1 LYEGKFIMALATTSS
16 IWRSTG
22 GDQTRTAFAGS
33 MHMAA
38 PFYIANVAAA
48 GNVVVSSATGAPALI
63 LPANA
68 VVTDVIITNALGG
81 NATANIGFT
90 PLIGVGPGQT
100 TTLGSNVPAGL
111 ASAANVSARA
121 TISVGST
128 GQGTSLGNVCN
139 ATNLVVVTTAAG
151 GANAGAVTG
160 IIQYFVVDGVYGEEI
175 V

>member
-1 LYEGKFIMALATTSS
+1 MALSTTSS

-38 PFYIANVAAA
+38 QFYIANVAAA
-48 GNVVVSSATGAPALI
+48 GNVVVSSASGAPALI

-68 VVTDVIITNALGG
+68 VVTDVIITNAVGG

-90 PLIGVGPGQT
+90 PIKTYGPGQAV
-100 TTLGSNVPAGL
+100 TLGTNVPAGL
-111 ASAANVSARA
+111 VSAGNVSARA

-128 GQGTSLGNVCN
+128 GQGTALGNACN
-139 ATNLVVVTTAAG
+139 ATNLVLVTTAAG
-151 GANAGAVTG
+151 GANAGAVSG
-160 IIQYFVVDGVYGEEI
+160 IIQYFVVDGIYGQQN

>member
-1 LYEGKFIMALATTSS
+1 LYEGQFIMALATTSS

-48 GNVVVSSATGAPALI
+48 GNVVVSSATSAPALI

-68 VVTDVIITNALGG
+68 VVTDVIITNAVGG
-81 NATANIGFT
+81 NSTANIGFT

-100 TTLGSNVPAGL
+100 TTLGTNVPAGL
-111 ASAANVSARA
+111 VSAANVSARV
-121 TISVGST
+121 TISPGIT
-128 GQGTSLGNVCN
+128 GQGTSLGNVC
-139 ATNLVVVTTAAG
+139 
-151 GANAGAVTG
+151 
-160 IIQYFVVDGVYGEEI
+160 
-175 V
+175 

>member
-1 LYEGKFIMALATTSS
+1 MALATTSS

-38 PFYIANVAAA
+38 PFYIASVAAA
-48 GNVVVSSATGAPALI
+48 GNVVVSSATGAPNLI

-90 PLIGVGPGQT
+90 PIVGVGPGQT
-100 TTLGSNVPAGL
+100 STYGTNVPAGL
-111 ASAANVSARA
+111 VSGANVSARV
-121 TISVGST
+121 TISPGST

-139 ATNLVVVTTAAG
+139 ATNLVLVTNAAG
-151 GANAGAVTG
+151 LANGGAVTG

>member
-1 LYEGKFIMALATTSS
+1 MALATTSS

-22 GDQTRTAFAGS
+22 GDSTRTAFAGT

-68 VVTDVIITNALGG
+68 VVTDVIITNAVGG
-81 NATANIGFT
+81 NSTANIGFT

-111 ASAANVSARA
+111 VSAANVSARV
-121 TISVGST
+121 TISPGIT

-160 IIQYFVVDGVYGEEI
+160 IIQYFVVDGVFGEEI

>member
-1 LYEGKFIMALATTSS
+1 MALATTSS

-22 GDQTRTAFAGS
+22 GDSTRTAFAGT
-33 MHMAA
+33 MRMAA
-38 PFYIANVAAA
+38 PFYIANVTAA
-48 GNVVVSSATGAPALI
+48 GNVVVSSVSGAPNLI

-90 PLIGVGPGQT
+90 PIVGVGPGQT
-100 TTLGSNVPAGL
+100 STYGTNVPAGL
-111 ASAANVSARA
+111 VSGANVSARV
-121 TISVGST
+121 TISPGST

-139 ATNLVVVTTAAG
+139 ATNLVLVTTAAG
-151 GANAGAVTG
+151 LANGGAVTG

>member
-1 LYEGKFIMALATTSS
+1 MALATTSA

-22 GDQTRTAFAGS
+22 GDSTRTAFAGS

-48 GNVVVSSATGAPALI
+48 GNVVVSSVSGAPAVI

>member
-1 LYEGKFIMALATTSS
+1 MTLATTSA

-38 PFYIANVAAA
+38 PFYIANTSASS
-48 GNVVVSSATGAPALI
+48 NVVVSSASGAPALI

-68 VVTDVIITNALGG
+68 VVTDVIITNGSTGA
-81 NATANIGFT
+81 NSTANIGFT

-100 TTLGSNVPAGL
+100 TTLGTNVPAGL
-111 ASAANVSARA
+111 VNNANVVSRV

-128 GQGTSLGNVCN
+128 GQGTALGNACN
-139 ATNLVVVTTAAG
+139 ATNLVVVTNAIGT
-151 GANAGAVTG
+151 AGAVGGPVSG
-160 IIQYFVVDGVYGEEI
+160 IIQYFVVDGIYGEEN

>member
-1 LYEGKFIMALATTSS
+1 MALATTSA

-22 GDQTRTAFAGS
+22 GDQTRTAFAGT

-48 GNVVVSSATGAPALI
+48 GNVVVSSASGAPALI

-68 VVTDVIITNALGG
+68 VVTDVIITNAVGG
-81 NATANIGFT
+81 NSTANIGFT

-100 TTLGSNVPAGL
+100 TTLGTNVPAGL
-111 ASAANVSARA
+111 VSAANVSARV
-121 TISVGST
+121 TISPGIT

-139 ATNLVVVTTAAG
+139 ATNLVLVTTAAG

-160 IIQYFVVDGVYGEEI
+160 IIQYFVVDGIYGEEN

>member
-1 LYEGKFIMALATTSS
+1 MALATTSA

-22 GDQTRTAFAGS
+22 GDQTRTAFAGT

-48 GNVVVSSATGAPALI
+48 GNVVVSSVSGAPVLI

-68 VVTDVIITNALGG
+68 VVTDVIITNAVGG
-81 NATANIGFT
+81 NSTANIGFT

-100 TTLGSNVPAGL
+100 TTLGTNVPAGL
-111 ASAANVSARA
+111 VSGANVSARV
-121 TISVGST
+121 TISPGLT
-128 GQGTSLGNVCN
+128 GQGTALGNVCN
-139 ATNLVVVTTAAG
+139 ATNLVLVTTAAG
-151 GANAGAVTG
+151 LANGGAVSG

>member
-1 LYEGKFIMALATTSS
+1 MTLATTSA

-22 GDQTRTAFAGS
+22 GDATRTAFAGS

-48 GNVVVSSATGAPALI
+48 GNVVVSSATGAPAVI

-68 VVTDVIITNALGG
+68 VVTDVIITNAVGG

-100 TTLGSNVPAGL
+100 TTLGTNVPAGL
-111 ASAANVSARA
+111 VSAGNVSARA
-121 TISVGST
+121 TISIGST
-128 GQGTSLGNVCN
+128 GQGTALGNACN
-139 ATNLVVVTTAAG
+139 ATNLVIVTTAAG
-151 GANAGAVTG
+151 GANSGAVSG
-160 IIQYFVVDGVYGEEI
+160 IIQYFVVDGIYGEEN